1 MIRIFKGRRKR
12 TSSFQLLR
20 SWLYAYLVFLQECMC
35 KTKTNLK
42 IKQKIQ
48 KHSHGPSD
56 LKRFL
61 ISQQVDQIK
70 NAPKKQLSVWFKNK
84 NSGASLVAQTV
95 KITPPALSQMHPT
108 LESVLSVLASL
119 LIQASFRQHKAE
131 NISCVLLYS
140 GELKRMIR
148 VSLSF

>member
-70 NAPKKQLSVWFKNK
+70 NAPPKN
-84 NSGASLVAQTV
+84 NFQFGL
-95 KITPPALSQMHPT
+95 KIR
-108 LESVLSVLASL
+108 
-119 LIQASFRQHKAE
+119 IQGLPWWLR
-131 NISCVLLYS
+131 
-140 GELKRMIR
+140 R
-148 VSLSF
+148 